1 MRKFL
6 KMFPAA
12 LLACASVPAFSQ
24 VVPAAGPTAVASP
37 PLSVGF
43 AYSNF
48 NSDYNSSLGSG
59 GRLNGATIWADW
71 NFYNAPPLWDG
82 FGIEVEGRELN
93 HGRSGDDPKPRQET
107 IAGGAIYTTHFYR
120 RFHPYAKFLVGLGG
134 TYFGADPSQ
143 PNYTHDT
150 RTVFAP
156 GVGADTR
163 FYKSLWLRVN
173 YEIQFW
179 PDFARGHTL
188 NPNGID
194 IGVSY
199 DFKAFR

>member
-1 MRKFL
+1 MRKRFL
-6 KMFPAA
+6 KMLPSA
-12 LLACASVPAFSQ
+12 LLVCASVPAFSQ
-24 VVPAAGPTAVASP
+24 VAPAAGRTGSAP

-48 NSDYNSSLGSG
+48 NSDYNSHLGSG
-59 GRLNGATIWADW
+59 GRLSGATVWADW

-93 HGRSGDDPKPRQET
+93 YGRAGDDPKPRQET
-107 IAGGAIYTTHFYR
+107 IAGGAIYTPRFHR

-134 TYFGADPSQ
+134 TYFGADPSA
-143 PNYTHDT
+143 PNHTHDT
-150 RTVFAP
+150 RTVFIP
-156 GVGADTR
+156 SGGADTR

-173 YEIQFW
+173 YEYQFW